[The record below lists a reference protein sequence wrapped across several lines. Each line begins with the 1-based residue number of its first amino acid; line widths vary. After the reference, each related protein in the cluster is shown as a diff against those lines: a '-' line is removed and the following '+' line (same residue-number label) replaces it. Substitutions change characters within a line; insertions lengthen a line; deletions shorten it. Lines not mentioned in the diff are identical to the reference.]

1 MVSLHD
7 QVKTVRLQDKLG
19 KQNFHE
25 DMKKVFE
32 PVTKSLENTS
42 QDITKTITETSVK
55 NNQAIENLD
64 NKLLEIMKD
73 RGILAT
79 YLMSPLSRITNPDNT
94 SQFRLVKDHNSNR
107 VNDLKINKTIPIT
120 LYGNMLTF
128 RDTNKQF
135 ELKGDL
141 LEMITNSKFN
151 VDLASLS
158 DKKLMYVFAKEMHFD
173 PKASG
178 NKSTRYRKLIK
189 LLNSPSLIVSA
200 SGFSKTIVLSSNPN
214 ELCDRLKFL
223 LQEKHAGNI
232 SDVINQEIV
241 VIIDKLLEYK
251 LISKKQHSQILIKC
265 NLLQKYLYNYS
276 YKNKYTYSYK
286 CVHKYNCIYTFL
298 IYKCLN

>member
-1 MVSLHD
+1 MLFPIKDRGDLEKLNELVSLQN
-7 QVKTVRLQDKLG
+7 QVKVVKLQDKLG

-42 QDITKTITETSVK
+42 ENLTKAITETSIK
-55 NNQAIENLD
+55 NNQAIENI
-64 NKLLEIMKD
+64 NNNLLEIMND

-79 YLMSPLSRITNPDNT
+79 YLMSPLSRITNPENA
-94 SQFRLVKDHNSNR
+94 SQFKLVKDPSSNR

-141 LEMITNSKFN
+141 LEMITNNKFN

-158 DKKLMYVFAKEMHFD
+158 DKKLMYDFAKEMHFD

-178 NKSTRYRKLIK
+178 NKSTRDRKLIK
-189 LLNSPSLIVSA
+189 VLNSPGLMASA
-200 SGFSKTIVLSSNPN
+200 SGILKTIFLSSDPD
-214 ELCDRLKFL
+214 ELCEKLKL
-223 LQEKHAGNI
+223 ILQEKHAGNN
-232 SDVINQEIV
+232 SDIINDEIV
-241 VIIDKLLEYK
+241 AIIDKLLEYK
-251 LISKKQHSQILIKC
+251 CISKKQHKQILYNC
-265 NLLQKYLYNYS
+265 NLLQK
-276 YKNKYTYSYK
+276 
-286 CVHKYNCIYTFL
+286 
-298 IYKCLN
+298 